1 MTAIA
6 QTIMGDQNCSIAILA
21 RARPDL
27 AVDAAA
33 RVLYVQY
40 LLIEQPQSPNLPE
53 FSALAFSGLP
63 KLFVFLLLRKHTKT
77 PLFSL
82 ATSSIR
88 SQTLL
93 CSKKKKTSSPSRTTS
108 STPSKLLQQAN
119 YHSSRLLFFLY
130 FKFKWLIQKSPRCR
144 R

>member
-1 MTAIA
+1 
-6 QTIMGDQNCSIAILA
+6 MGDQNCSIAILA
-21 RARPDL
+21 RARPNL
-27 AVDAAA
+27 AVNAAA
-33 RVLYVQY
+33 RVLCVQY

-63 KLFVFLLLRKHTKT
+63 KLFAFLLLRKHTQT
-77 PLFSL
+77 PPCFHWRRHRFDPK
-82 ATSSIR
+82 R
-88 SQTLL
+88 SFVL
-93 CSKKKKTSSPSRTTS
+93 KKKTSSPSQTTS

-119 YHSSRLLFFLY
+119 YRSSRLLFFLY